1 MQCGMKLS
9 EKGKNK
15 KILKIDVE
23 SASQSVVCLFVCF
36 LSWSFSPQLSKKS
49 TWQNCPCPHLL
60 YSDKLTNPQITLQIT
75 YKHTLMRHLKTHT
88 GEKSN
93 KLCSPLTGT
102 QAHKPT
108 DCTTSETPRFRE
120 EIHVDDIAN
129 IGRGVFSKF
138 THYSVHIL
146 GENLQHLYE

>member
-1 MQCGMKLS
+1 MKLS

-60 YSDKLTNPQITLQIT
+60 YSDTNLQITLQIT
-75 YKHTLMRHLKTHT
+75 YKHTVDTETHFNETFEKTHWR
-88 GEKSN
+88 KV
-93 KLCSPLTGT
+93 KQIILTS
-102 QAHKPT
+102 
-108 DCTTSETPRFRE
+108 DWDTS
-120 EIHVDDIAN
+120 
-129 IGRGVFSKF
+129 SQ
-138 THYSVHIL
+138 THRLHYIRDTSFQRRNTC
-146 GENLQHLYE
+146 G